1 MVGVRRRTGWDSR
14 RLGQKAVAGTRA
26 ATERKGSTVLT
37 ITPGAE
43 EALAVLRDSVEDLPE
58 NGGVRI
64 TQEADQEGSPAFS
77 LQLVEEAEDD
87 DVVLDGHALPVF
99 VEPTAAELLDGTA
112 LDGEA
117 HGDHVHFGF
126 VAVGEEGDFG
136 HGGPSQNGSAPTA

>member
-1 MVGVRRRTGWDSR
+1 M
-14 RLGQKAVAGTRA
+14 
-26 ATERKGSTVLT
+26 LT

-43 EALAVLRDSVEDLPE
+43 QALAVLRDSVDDLPE
-58 NGGVRI
+58 DGGVRI
-64 TQEADQEGSPAFS
+64 TQETDDEGQAAFA
-77 LQLVEEAEDD
+77 LQLVEAAEDD

-126 VAVGEEGDFG
+126 VALGDNADFG
-136 HGGPSQNGSAPTA
+136 HGPQSPNGNGPAAA